1 MSQVNW
7 RYGQYKQW
15 QKGEIVKKCF
25 FALLQKN
32 TFLNYI
38 VNLVCYEKN
47 VANLQQW
54 ELMMASEILEIF
66 LKNINITYS

>member
-1 MSQVNW
+1 MSLVNW
-7 RYGQYKQW
+7 RYGQPERW

-32 TFLNYI
+32 TFLNYV
-38 VNLVCYEKN
+38 VNLVCCKKY

-54 ELMMASEILEIF
+54 ERAAGSEIWKIYS
-66 LKNINITYS
+66 KNINITYI